1 MGFRF
6 VAQWPF
12 IDASSLSEVEGIC
25 YRNRTGNTAFLM
37 PIDFTDEERAALIDL
52 LVGIIEHDPFPLSQ
66 RIQRLRAVWR
76 KSDRYRLPNDVFGL
90 TSASANYQRRYV
102 QYRLASASAGFSA
115 LRRVTWSSA
124 SNSQTALAG

>member
-1 MGFRF
+1 LAKIR
-6 VAQWPF
+6 
-12 IDASSLSEVEGIC
+12 
-25 YRNRTGNTAFLM
+25 
-37 PIDFTDEERAALIDL
+37 PIP
-52 LVGIIEHDPFPLSQ
+52 V
-66 RIQRLRAVWR
+66 
-76 KSDRYRLPNDVFGL
+76 LPNDVFGL